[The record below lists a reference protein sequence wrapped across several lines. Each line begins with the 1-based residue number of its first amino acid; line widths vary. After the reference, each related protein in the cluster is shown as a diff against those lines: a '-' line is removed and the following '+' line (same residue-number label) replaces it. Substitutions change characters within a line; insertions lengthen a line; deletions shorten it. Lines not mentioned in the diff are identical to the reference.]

1 MRHAV
6 EMLVE
11 GGLSTEEAKS
21 RIKQNM
27 SSTKLPMFAKASQ
40 MAGLSEGGTVKSPS
54 QIQSDAKAAELEAIY
69 GSNNQIETDPYAGF
83 RPAPQTRQVNQEFA
97 EAALAAFAEEVTTNP
112 IQTPT
117 ASQVSGKVRS
127 GGVAIPSKEKLE

>member
-1 MRHAV
+1 M
-6 EMLVE
+6 
-11 GGLSTEEAKS
+11 
-21 RIKQNM
+21 
-27 SSTKLPMFAKASQ
+27 
-40 MAGLSEGGTVKSPS
+40 
-54 QIQSDAKAAELEAIY
+54 
-69 GSNNQIETDPYAGF
+69 
-83 RPAPQTRQVNQEFA
+83 NQEFA